1 MTLLLARQWLSRW
14 LEAHSSIKNSLATMA
29 EQQQQP
35 QHQEILVLGD
45 TSSEE
50 QDKSEFFELRIPM
63 APCPKPS
70 ICYGP
75 GRKSPSGKF
84 QQWRTYLP
92 NPTRKKMNEFKA
104 YVQAGAQSAGFSIIR
119 RQLPVHVSIW
129 CFLRRPDEDFVN
141 RQRGAGRL
149 KSTSVDNNTL
159 VAIKPDTDNMAKFI
173 LDAIKGV
180 LYEDDAQIVELHI
193 YKLRDNIGTC
203 EGQVA
208 IRVGQ
213 CTRTALQ
220 MLPTF

>member
-1 MTLLLARQWLSRW
+1 
-14 LEAHSSIKNSLATMA
+14 MA
-29 EQQQQP
+29 EQQQQ
-35 QHQEILVLGD
+35 QDIVVLED

-50 QDKSEFFELRIPM
+50 QDNSGFFELWIPM

-70 ICYGP
+70 VCHGP
-75 GRKSPSGKF
+75 GRKSPNGKF

-92 NPTRKKMNEFKA
+92 TPTRKKMNEFKA
-104 YVQAGAQSAGFSIIR
+104 YVLAATQSTRFNIIPR
-119 RQLPVHVSIW
+119 HLPVHVSIW
-129 CFLRRPDEDFVN
+129 CFLRRPDDDFVN

-149 KSTSVDNNTL
+149 KSTAVNNNT
-159 VAIKPDTDNMAKFI
+159 VVPIKPDTDNLAKFI

-193 YKLRDNIGTC
+193 YKLRDNTGTC

-213 CTRTALQ
+213 CTSTALQ
-220 MLPTF
+220 MLPKF